1 MPGLQLEIN
10 YYVDDLALTIFDGD
24 GPTDMG
30 RMVAK
35 GGVILREIADE
46 DGIPLAREKEEEE
59 RRK

>member
-1 MPGLQLEIN
+1 MEIN